1 MKQLLKKIT
10 KKWQESTK
18 EDKVYFVVITC
29 FLISAV
35 VALFVALAV
44 YGWSLKD
51 LIIDKRG
58 ALIAILGF
66 ACMTTADFYLFKYW
80 AMHDYD
86 SPQLI
91 TSENNNNNHKKIKII
106 MIIFTLLFLAYAIAS
121 FVLGIPVWQS
131 EGK

>member
-1 MKQLLKKIT
+1 MKQLLKKIR

-18 EDKVYFVVITC
+18 EDKVYFVVITF

-35 VALFVALAV
+35 GALFVALAV

-58 ALIAILGF
+58 TLIAILGF

-80 AMHDYD
+80 AMNDYN

-91 TSENNNNNHKKIKII
+91 TSGNNNHKKIKII
-106 MIIFTLLFLAYAIAS
+106 MIIFTLLFLAYVIAS
-121 FVLGIPVWQS
+121 FALGIPVWQS

>member
-1 MKQLLKKIT
+1 MKQLLKKIR

-35 VALFVALAV
+35 GALFVALAV

-58 ALIAILGF
+58 TLIAILGF

-80 AMHDYD
+80 AMHDYI

-91 TSENNNNNHKKIKII
+91 TSGNNNNHKKTKII
-106 MIIFTLLFLAYAIAS
+106 MIIFTLLFLAYVIAS

>member
-1 MKQLLKKIT
+1 MKQLLKKIR

-18 EDKVYFVVITC
+18 EDKVYFVVMTC

-35 VALFVALAV
+35 GALFVALAV

-58 ALIAILGF
+58 TLIAILGF
-66 ACMTTADFYLFKYW
+66 ACMTTADFYLFKHW
-80 AMHDYD
+80 AMNDYD

-91 TSENNNNNHKKIKII
+91 TSENNNNNHKKTKII
-106 MIIFTLLFLAYAIAS
+106 MIIFTLLFLAYVIAS

>member
-80 AMHDYD
+80 AMNDYN

-91 TSENNNNNHKKIKII
+91 TSENNNNHKKIKII
-106 MIIFTLLFLAYAIAS
+106 MIIFTLLFLAYVIAS
-121 FVLGIPVWQS
+121 FVLGIPVWQN

>member
-35 VALFVALAV
+35 GALFVALAV

-51 LIIDKRG
+51 LIIDERG

-66 ACMTTADFYLFKYW
+66 ACMTTADFYLFKHW
-80 AMHDYD
+80 AMNDYN

-91 TSENNNNNHKKIKII
+91 TSDSKNNHKKIKII
-106 MIIFTLLFLAYAIAS
+106 MIIFTLLFLAYVIAS